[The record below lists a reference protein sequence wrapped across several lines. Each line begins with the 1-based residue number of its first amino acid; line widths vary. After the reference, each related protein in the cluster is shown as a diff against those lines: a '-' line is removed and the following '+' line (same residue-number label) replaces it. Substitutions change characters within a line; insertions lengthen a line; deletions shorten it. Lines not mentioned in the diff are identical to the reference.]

1 MPKIESDVFSNAA
14 SHDAEP
20 VKLKPTVTGTGPIRK
35 FTSYPNPT
43 ESPKYAFDALYSRL
57 PS

>member
-20 VKLKPTVTGTGPIRK
+20 VKLKPTVTGTIRK